1 MYYTIKEIAEKS
13 DLSEHTIRFYTNENL
28 LPCLRDSN
36 NRRIFDES
44 SLNWLKGIKCLKK
57 CGMSLDAIKHY
68 CHLCM
73 DKESKENLTERY
85 NIILEY
91 KILAYEKLQEAKDL
105 IEYMENK
112 TKHYEDILNNLIPD
126 DTNPFEL
133 PETKEEKECI

>member
-28 LPCLRDSN
+28 LPCLRDSS
-36 NRRIFDES
+36 NRRVFDDN
-44 SLNWLKGIKCLKK
+44 SLNWLKGIKCLKN
-57 CGMSLDAIKHY
+57 CGMSLNAIKHY
-68 CHLCM
+68 CQLCM
-73 DKESKENLTERY
+73 DKESRENLIERY

-91 KILAYEKLQEAKDL
+91 KALAYEKLQEAKDL
-105 IEYMENK
+105 VEYMENK
-112 TKHYEDILNNLIPD
+112 TKHYEDILNSVIHD

>member
-28 LPCLRDSN
+28 LPCLRDSS
-36 NRRIFDES
+36 NRRIFDDN
-44 SLNWLKGIKCLKK
+44 SLNWLKGIKCLKN
-57 CGMSLDAIKHY
+57 CGMSLSAIKHY
-68 CHLCM
+68 CRLCM
-73 DKESKENLTERY
+73 EKESKENLIERY

-91 KILAYEKLQEAKDL
+91 KALAYEKLQEAKDL
-105 IEYMENK
+105 VKYMETK
-112 TKHYEDILNNLIPD
+112 TKHYEDILNNVIPD

>member
-36 NRRIFDES
+36 NRRIFDEN

-85 NIILEY
+85 NIILKY
-91 KILAYEKLQEAKDL
+91 KVLAYEKLQEAKDL